1 LRKSVTAFHC
11 GHDTQP
17 ATTLRQVSKEK
28 VPVAEAELAPPEE
41 QDEIDLKGKS
51 LSELRAIALAAATTP
66 KAPSKESQRTYYVR
80 SAKVKAYVLQRA
92 NGCCEACK
100 KAAEVLVP
108 GRKKRKF
115 PSLGSLSCIGEAVS
129 KLDERSVGPLA
140 NEDSQSMGQGLLE
153 IKVGDGHGPDRF

>member
-1 LRKSVTAFHC
+1 VTASHC

-108 GRKKRKF
+108 GRKKRI
-115 PSLGSLSCIGEAVS
+115 PLLGVIVVHRRSGFEAGRA
-129 KLDERSVGPLA
+129 LRRSACKRRLA
-140 NEDSQSMGQGLLE
+140 
-153 IKVGDGHGPDRF
+153 VDGTGAA